1 MLVSAEAELPPGGPA
16 LISEFTMTATL
27 TGHCGWPREPESVDS
42 RDQYGGNV
50 TRHARIVELSVK
62 LPSSGAPLRH
72 RVADAL
78 IDLLRTGHLR
88 PGDALPSTRAL
99 AAELAISRTAVLAAY
114 DELAAAGFIQAA
126 AGSSTVV
133 AAGADLAARAGVSSH
148 IPPPQP
154 APDTPYDTRPV
165 PGGTCCPATQTPA

>member
-1 MLVSAEAELPPGGPA
+1 
-16 LISEFTMTATL
+16 
-27 TGHCGWPREPESVDS
+27 
-42 RDQYGGNV
+42 V
-50 TRHARIVELSVK
+50 TRHARIVELPVT

-126 AGSSTVV
+126 AGSATIVS
-133 AAGADLAARAGVSSH
+133 AGADLAARAGVSSH
-148 IPPPQP
+148 IAPPQP
-154 APDTPYDTRPV
+154 APETTDNTPPAPD
-165 PGGTCCPATQTPA
+165 GTCCPATQTPA